1 MKMHSFNEFLR
12 FSRELRHIDYR
23 RLRLTDP
30 SPLDPTTILRGCSFR
45 THSLHS
51 TLYLSFYSSSF
62 HHLLVI
68 IQMISK
74 STTQSFA
81 SLLALVL
88 LIQPVLAENWNP
100 RVHVFPRDYVVPRT
114 TERIPRSL
122 KARAA
127 SGTVQPG
134 QPTHTVP
141 DSSILGFEVIGD
153 TGVSAQQL
161 FLGSD
166 TKVCQ
171 GRYRFNP
178 ASMNIS

>member
-1 MKMHSFNEFLR
+1 M
-12 FSRELRHIDYR
+12 DG
-23 RLRLTDP
+23 
-30 SPLDPTTILRGCSFR
+30 SPTGSR
-45 THSLHS
+45 THPSSWTRPTLREAVASAHALCTLRSLS
-51 TLYLSFYSSSF
+51 YSPAGF

-68 IQMISK
+68 IQMIFK

-100 RVHVFPRDYVVPRT
+100 RVHVLKRDYVVPRT
-114 TERIPRSL
+114 TERIPRPL
-122 KARAA
+122 KARADN
-127 SGTVQPG
+127 STVQPG
-134 QPTHTVP
+134 QPTHTVA
-141 DSSILGFEVIGD
+141 DSSILGFEIIGD

-171 GRYRFNP
+171 MADIRFNTRSP
-178 ASMNIS
+178 